1 MNPADLQKR
10 LGEPLPGI
18 AAWRNMA
25 PGKRAFPRGIEDYR
39 DASVLVALFP
49 REDEWWLPLIVRT
62 DDGGIHAGQV
72 ALPGG
77 ALLGDETVEDAALR
91 EAHEEGG
98 LAPGKVTLLG
108 RLSTLPI
115 PVSRFR
121 VTPVI
126 GTLAREPEWKLN
138 EDEVESLFTI
148 SLDTLSDESLWRS
161 EERQFGEQTVN
172 IPYLALGGEKV
183 WGATAMVLAE
193 LAALLE

>member
-10 LGEPLPGI
+10 LGGSLPGI
-18 AAWRNMA
+18 AAWRSMA
-25 PGKRAFPRGIEDYR
+25 PGKRAFPTDIDDYR

-49 REDEWWLPLIVRT
+49 KEGKWRLPLIVRT

-77 ALLGDETVEDAALR
+77 ALLEDETIEDAALR
-91 EAHEEGG
+91 EAHEEVG
-98 LAPGKVTLLG
+98 LSPERVTLLG

-115 PVSRFR
+115 PVSRFQ

-126 GTLAREPEWKLN
+126 GTLAIEPEWKLS
-138 EDEVESLFTI
+138 EQEVESIFTI
-148 SLDTLSDESLWRS
+148 SLNTLSDESRWRS
-161 EERQFGEQTVN
+161 EERQFGEQTVT

-193 LAALLE
+193 IAALLE

>member
-1 MNPADLQKR
+1 VNPADLQKR

-25 PGKRAFPRGIEDYR
+25 PGKRAFPTDIGDYR
-39 DASVLVALFP
+39 NASVLVALFP
-49 REDEWWLPLIVRT
+49 KEDEWRLPLIMRT

-77 ALLGDETVEDAALR
+77 ALLGDETAEDAALR
-91 EAHEEGG
+91 EAHEEVG
-98 LAPGKVTLLG
+98 LAPGWVTLLG

-161 EERQFGEQTVN
+161 EERQFGGRTVD

>member
-1 MNPADLQKR
+1 MNPANLQRR
-10 LGEPLPGI
+10 LTEPLPGI

-25 PGKRAFPRGIEDYR
+25 PGKRAFPTDVEDYC

-49 REDEWWLPLIVRT
+49 KEGEWRLPLIVRT
-62 DDGGIHAGQV
+62 DDENIHAGQV

-77 ALLGDETVEDAALR
+77 TLLEGETIEGAALR
-91 EAHEEGG
+91 EAHEEVG
-98 LAPGKVTLLG
+98 LPPRRVTLLG

-126 GTLAREPEWKLN
+126 GTLAIEPEWKLS
-138 EDEVESLFTI
+138 EQEVESLFTI
-148 SLDTLSDESLWRS
+148 SLNTLSDESRWRS
-161 EERQFGEQTVN
+161 EERQFGEKTVT
-172 IPYLALGGEKV
+172 IPYIALGGEKV

>member
-25 PGKRAFPRGIEDYR
+25 PGKRAFPTDIADYR

-49 REDEWWLPLIVRT
+49 RGDEWRLPLIVRT

-77 ALLGDETVEDAALR
+77 ALLEDETIEDAALR
-91 EAHEEGG
+91 EAHEEVG
-98 LAPGKVTLLG
+98 LASGRVTLLG

-115 PVSRFR
+115 PISRFR
-121 VTPVI
+121 VIPVI

-138 EDEVESLFTI
+138 ADEVESLFTI

-183 WGATAMVLAE
+183 WGATAMILAE

>member
-25 PGKRAFPRGIEDYR
+25 PGKRAFPTDIADYR

-49 REDEWWLPLIVRT
+49 RGDEWRLPLIVRT

-91 EAHEEGG
+91 EAHEEVGF
-98 LAPGKVTLLG
+98 ASGKVTLLG

-138 EDEVESLFTI
+138 ENEVESLFTI
-148 SLDTLSDESLWRS
+148 SLYTLSDESLWRS
-161 EERQFGEQTVN
+161 EERQFGGQAVD

>member
-1 MNPADLQKR
+1 
-10 LGEPLPGI
+10 
-18 AAWRNMA
+18 MA
-25 PGKRAFPRGIEDYR
+25 PGKRAFPTDIEDYR

-49 REDEWWLPLIVRT
+49 REDEWQLPLIVRT

-91 EAHEEGG
+91 EAHEEVG

-138 EDEVESLFTI
+138 ADEVESLFTI

>member
-25 PGKRAFPRGIEDYR
+25 PGKRAFPTDIADYR

-49 REDEWWLPLIVRT
+49 RGDEWRLPLIVRT

-77 ALLGDETVEDAALR
+77 ALLEDETIEDAALR
-91 EAHEEGG
+91 EAHEEVG
-98 LAPGKVTLLG
+98 LASGRVTLLG

-115 PVSRFR
+115 PISRFR
-121 VTPVI
+121 VIPVI

-138 EDEVESLFTI
+138 ADEVESLFTI

>member
-1 MNPADLQKR
+1 MNPANLQRR
-10 LGEPLPGI
+10 LTEPLPGI

-25 PGKRAFPRGIEDYR
+25 PGERAFPTDVEDYR

-49 REDEWWLPLIVRT
+49 KEGEWRLPLIVRT
-62 DDGGIHAGQV
+62 DDGNIHAGQV

-77 ALLGDETVEDAALR
+77 TLLEDETIEGAALR
-91 EAHEEGG
+91 EAHEEVG
-98 LAPGKVTLLG
+98 LPPRRVTLLG

-126 GTLAREPEWKLN
+126 GTLAIEPEWKLS
-138 EDEVESLFTI
+138 EQEVESLFTI
-148 SLDTLSDESLWRS
+148 SLNTLSDESRWRS
-161 EERQFGEQTVN
+161 EERQFGEKTVT
-172 IPYLALGGEKV
+172 IPYIALGGEKV

>member
-10 LGEPLPGI
+10 LGGSLPGI

-25 PGKRAFPRGIEDYR
+25 PGKRAFPTDTDDYR

-49 REDEWWLPLIVRT
+49 KEGEWWLPLIVRT
-62 DDGGIHAGQV
+62 DDRGIHAGQV

-77 ALLGDETVEDAALR
+77 ALLEDETIEDAALR
-91 EAHEEGG
+91 EAHEEVG
-98 LAPGKVTLLG
+98 LASGRVTLLG

-115 PVSRFR
+115 PISRFR
-121 VTPVI
+121 VIPVI

-138 EDEVESLFTI
+138 ADEVESLFTI

-161 EERQFGEQTVN
+161 EERQFGGQTVN

-183 WGATAMVLAE
+183 WGATAMILAE

>member
-25 PGKRAFPRGIEDYR
+25 PGKRAFPTDIGDYR
-39 DASVLVALFP
+39 NASVLVALFP
-49 REDEWWLPLIVRT
+49 KEDEWRLPLIMRT

-77 ALLGDETVEDAALR
+77 ALLGDETAEDAALR
-91 EAHEEGG
+91 EAHEEVG
-98 LAPGKVTLLG
+98 LAPGWVTLLG

-148 SLDTLSDESLWRS
+148 SLDTLSEESLWRS
-161 EERQFGEQTVN
+161 EERQFGGQTVDT
-172 IPYLALGGEKV
+172 PYLALGGEKV

>member
-1 MNPADLQKR
+1 MNPANLQRR
-10 LGEPLPGI
+10 LTEPLPGI

-25 PGKRAFPRGIEDYR
+25 PGKRAFPTDVEDYC

-49 REDEWWLPLIVRT
+49 KEGEWRLPLIVRT
-62 DDGGIHAGQV
+62 DDGNIHAGQV

-77 ALLGDETVEDAALR
+77 TLLEDETIEGAALR
-91 EAHEEGG
+91 EAHEEVG
-98 LAPGKVTLLG
+98 LPPRRVTLLG

-126 GTLAREPEWKLN
+126 GTLAIEPEWKLS
-138 EDEVESLFTI
+138 EQEVESLFTI
-148 SLDTLSDESLWRS
+148 SLNTLSDESRWRS
-161 EERQFGEQTVN
+161 EERQFGEKTVT
-172 IPYLALGGEKV
+172 IPYIALGGEKV

>member
-18 AAWRNMA
+18 AAGRNMA
-25 PGKRAFPRGIEDYR
+25 PGKRAFPTDIADYR

-49 REDEWWLPLIVRT
+49 REDEWQLPLIVRT

-77 ALLGDETVEDAALR
+77 ALLEDETIEDAALR
-91 EAHEEGG
+91 EAHEEVG
-98 LAPGKVTLLG
+98 LASGRVTLLG

-115 PVSRFR
+115 PISRFR
-121 VTPVI
+121 VIPVI

-138 EDEVESLFTI
+138 ADEVESLFTI
-148 SLDTLSDESLWRS
+148 SLDTLRDERLWRS

-172 IPYLALGGEKV
+172 IPYLALGGDKV

>member
-1 MNPADLQKR
+1 MNPADLHKR

-25 PGKRAFPRGIEDYR
+25 PGKRAFPTDIEDYR

-49 REDEWWLPLIVRT
+49 REDEWQLPLIVRT

-91 EAHEEGG
+91 EAHEEIG
-98 LAPGKVTLLG
+98 LAPGRVTLLG

-138 EDEVESLFTI
+138 ADEVESLFTI

>member
-49 REDEWWLPLIVRT
+49 REDEWRLPLIVRT

-91 EAHEEGG
+91 EAHEEVG
-98 LAPGKVTLLG
+98 LARGKVTLLG

-138 EDEVESLFTI
+138 ENEVESLFTI
-148 SLDTLSDESLWRS
+148 SLYTLSDESLWRS
-161 EERQFGEQTVN
+161 EERQFGGQAVD

-183 WGATAMVLAE
+183 WGATAMILAE
-193 LAALLE
+193 LTALLE

>member
-1 MNPADLQKR
+1 MNPADLQRR
-10 LGEPLPGI
+10 LAGPLPGI

-25 PGKRAFPRGIEDYR
+25 PGKRAFPTDIEDYR

-49 REDEWWLPLIVRT
+49 REDEWRLPLIVRT

-91 EAHEEGG
+91 EAHEEVG

-138 EDEVESLFTI
+138 ENEVESLFTI
-148 SLDTLSDESLWRS
+148 SLYTLSDESLWRS

>member
-1 MNPADLQKR
+1 MNPADLQRR
-10 LGEPLPGI
+10 LAGPLPGI

-25 PGKRAFPRGIEDYR
+25 PGKRAFPTDIEDYR

-49 REDEWWLPLIVRT
+49 REDEWRLPLIVRT

-77 ALLGDETVEDAALR
+77 ALLGDETLEDAALR
-91 EAHEEGG
+91 EAHEEVG

-138 EDEVESLFTI
+138 ADEVESLFTI

>member
-1 MNPADLQKR
+1 VNPANLQRR
-10 LGEPLPGI
+10 LTEPLPGI

-25 PGKRAFPRGIEDYR
+25 PGERAFPTDVEDYR

-49 REDEWWLPLIVRT
+49 KEGEWRLPLIVRT
-62 DDGGIHAGQV
+62 DDGNIHAGQV

-77 ALLGDETVEDAALR
+77 TLLEDETIEGAALR
-91 EAHEEGG
+91 EAHEEVG
-98 LAPGKVTLLG
+98 LPPRRVTLLG

-126 GTLAREPEWKLN
+126 GTLAIEPEWKLS
-138 EDEVESLFTI
+138 EQEVESLFTI
-148 SLDTLSDESLWRS
+148 SLNTLSDESRWRS
-161 EERQFGEQTVN
+161 EERQFGEKTVT
-172 IPYLALGGEKV
+172 IPYIALGGEKV

>member
-1 MNPADLQKR
+1 VNPADLQKR
-10 LGEPLPGI
+10 LGGSLPGI

-25 PGKRAFPRGIEDYR
+25 PGKRAFPIDIDDYC

-49 REDEWWLPLIVRT
+49 KEGEWRLPLIVRT

-77 ALLGDETVEDAALR
+77 ALLEDETIEGAALR
-91 EAHEEGG
+91 EAHEEVG
-98 LAPGKVTLLG
+98 LPPGIVTLLG

-126 GTLAREPEWKLN
+126 GTLAIEPEWKLS
-138 EDEVESLFTI
+138 EQEVESLFTV
-148 SLDTLSDESLWRS
+148 SLNALSDESRWRS
-161 EERQFGEQTVN
+161 EERQFGEQTVT

-193 LAALLE
+193 IAALLE

>member
-91 EAHEEGG
+91 EAHEEVG

-148 SLDTLSDESLWRS
+148 SLYTLSDESLWRS
-161 EERQFGEQTVN
+161 EERQFGGQAVD

-183 WGATAMVLAE
+183 WGATAMILAE
-193 LAALLE
+193 LTALLE